1 VLRAKNFFEGSD
13 VNSKLKG
20 CAQNNRRLP
29 IMTHKSWLTV
39 CGVFAMLTSLVPSV
53 QGQVPLTRERFS
65 FSVASGTKAGSGGD
79 GRFELSVAR
88 WSTDAERDQMITVF
102 KEQGQSGLRNAIS
115 NATAGGRI
123 KLPGGLENTVRYAR
137 RSPRPDGGE
146 DIVLV
151 FDWRTIPWWDAT
163 LPASSLD
170 ATFSVIQLRL
180 TKAGTGEGKL
190 AVGKLREDKATG
202 VVMAD
207 YDAQPALL
215 LDVRREATK

>member
-1 VLRAKNFFEGSD
+1 
-13 VNSKLKG
+13 
-20 CAQNNRRLP
+20 
-29 IMTHKSWLTV
+29 MTHKSWLIV
-39 CGVFAMLTSLVPSV
+39 CGVFGILTSLVPSA
-53 QGQVPLTRERFS
+53 QGQVLSVPERFS
-65 FSVASGTKAGSGGD
+65 FAVASGTKAGSGGD
-79 GRFELSVAR
+79 GRFELAVTR

-102 KEQGQSGLRNAIS
+102 KEEGQSHLRSAIGS
-115 NATAGGRI
+115 ATVAGRI
-123 KLPGGLENTVRYAR
+123 HLPGGLMNTVRYAR

-151 FDWRTIPWWDAT
+151 FDWRTIPWWDST
-163 LPASSLD
+163 LPASPLD

-190 AVGKLREDKATG
+190 AAGKLREDKVTG